1 MKIYLGNLPFDA
13 TEADIRA
20 LFEPHG
26 TLNSVDL
33 VTDSATGRFRGFAFL
48 EMLDADAAKAI
59 AAVNGTDMHGRTLN
73 VNEARPKT
81 GGGGGG
87 GGFRDRGGRGG
98 NSGRGGGGGGRGRY

>member
-48 EMLDADAAKAI
+48 EMPDADAAKAI